1 MRAEEELRFLVLG
14 AQREGSR
21 MLSAQLAPLD
31 LTPSQAEV
39 VRCLADHGAMSLKAL
54 GGLLV
59 CESGSPSRLVDA
71 LVSRDI
77 VARREDAADRRQVTL
92 ELTRNGRDL
101 DGKVRTIEERLYASI
116 GSQLGK
122 AGLASALALLRPLV
136 ADTVSSQAI
145 ERRKAASRP
154 SAASLPPAKPATSH
168 RARVKPAQSE
178 EAKR

>member
-1 MRAEEELRFLVLG
+1 MRAEEELRFLILG

-21 MLSAQLAPLD
+21 RLSAQLAPLD

-39 VRCLADHGAMSLKAL
+39 VRCLADHGAMSLKTL

-77 VARREDAADRRQVTL
+77 VARREDPADRRQVTL
-92 ELTRNGRDL
+92 ELTPSGRDL
-101 DGKVRTIEERLYASI
+101 DGKVRMIEDRLYGAI
-116 GSQLGK
+116 GSQLGE

-136 ADTVSSQAI
+136 ADTVSGQAI
-145 ERRKAASRP
+145 GRRKAASP
-154 SAASLPPAKPATSH
+154 VSATSLLRGNPATSG
-168 RARVKPAQSE
+168 
-178 EAKR
+178 